1 MRCGNQKESKMKR
14 RNADERPEAAIAARL
29 EEIRMTPAERRDA
42 LHALQMGSW
51 LVDLLATAGTRAR
64 GLGRAVIARE
74 IRRKRARRKQA
85 SRDTATRRPARA

>member
-1 MRCGNQKESKMKR
+1 MRR
-14 RNADERPEAAIAARL
+14 RSADERPEADIAARL
-29 EEIRMTPAERRDA
+29 EAIRMTPGERRDA

-51 LVDLLATAGTRAR
+51 LVDLLMTTASRAK

-85 SRDTATRRPARA
+85 ARDTATRRPARA